1 MVLMPWMVLTNTL
14 GNTLSYQRA
23 DAPRARAPLRYTET
37 PPCPCIPC
45 TPYSRRCYYSRCVW
59 FITLS
64 LHPLHLLL
72 QHSLMVLMPC
82 VMVLN

>member
-37 PPCPCIPC
+37 PPCPCTPC
-45 TPYSRRCYYSRCVW
+45 TPYYS
-59 FITLS
+59 I
-64 LHPLHLLL
+64 P
-72 QHSLMVLMPC
+72 
-82 VMVLN
+82 